1 MSEWIKEGWRSIGTL
16 FKRNTF
22 SLKDFRLFFA
32 TLCLH
37 GSLEEDYVLQKLN
50 TQNAAVIRAGK
61 LSFFS
66 QEVAALVQGKQ
77 SPEWLLACCDKF
89 HRILI

>member
-1 MSEWIKEGWRSIGTL
+1 MSEWIKEGGWSIGTL
-16 FKRNTF
+16 FKRNTV

-66 QEVAALVQGKQ
+66 QKDPARGGCVGAG
-77 SPEWLLACCDKF
+77 
-89 HRILI
+89 